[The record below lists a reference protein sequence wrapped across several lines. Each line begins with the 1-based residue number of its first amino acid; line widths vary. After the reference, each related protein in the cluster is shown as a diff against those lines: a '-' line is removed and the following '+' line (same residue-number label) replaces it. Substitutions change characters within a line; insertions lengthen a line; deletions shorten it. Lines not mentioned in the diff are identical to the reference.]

1 MKRADPSLGPG
12 HRAEQSAN
20 LCPVSSYPPLL
31 AQKPLPNSNHGEG
44 DKDSTAKNEGT
55 SYSVRGRGAYRVVDV
70 EAWHVVVAHVRWKAL
85 VAATL

>member
-1 MKRADPSLGPG
+1 MKRADPSLGSG

-31 AQKPLPNSNHGEG
+31 AQKPLPNSNHGKG

-55 SYSVRGRGAYRVVDV
+55 SYSVRGCGAYGGVDV
-70 EAWHVVVAHVRWKAL
+70 VVAHVVVAHV
-85 VAATL
+85 